1 MCDIL
6 CDLKKVKYVIF
17 YVKKY
22 QICYILCDLV
32 PKNGVDLDLSRRAAY
47 YTQMLSAWRS
57 RSQYNYPF

>member
-32 PKNGVDLDLSRRAAY
+32 PKNGWIW
-47 YTQMLSAWRS
+47 T
-57 RSQYNYPF
+57 YPGEQLTTRKC